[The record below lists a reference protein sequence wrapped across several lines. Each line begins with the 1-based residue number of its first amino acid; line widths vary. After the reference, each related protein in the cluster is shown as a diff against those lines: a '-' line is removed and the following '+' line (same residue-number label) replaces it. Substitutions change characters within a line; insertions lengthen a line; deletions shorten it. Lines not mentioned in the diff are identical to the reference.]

1 MHCLLQHCVV
11 FVWMLWVCVTD
22 LFPDPSLCSGD
33 QGCCELDTYIELRE
47 TAQNYCRK
55 SLPLVPRLLPCIHDK
70 KWEEGHRYA
79 FLKPPQNTL
88 TYISLIH
95 YWHLKMGNPIAGSE
109 FGMQIVR
116 AVTSTFKYLGVDASW
131 AQETFKLWR
140 QKHKSIASLSENA
153 KWDSPACVVVIM
165 LQHRIAEKTR
175 IWSAE
180 HQRMF

>member
-47 TAQNYCRK
+47 TAQSYCRK
-55 SLPLVPRLLPCIHDK
+55 SLPLVPRLLPCIHDM
-70 KWEEGHRYA
+70 KWEEGHSYA
-79 FLKPPQNTL
+79 FFFNPPEHFNIHLFNTL
-88 TYISLIH
+88 LTPKNGKSYCRQWI
-95 YWHLKMGNPIAGSE
+95 WN
-109 FGMQIVR
+109 QIVR